1 MQREINNRVF
11 LGQTALPLDDVG
23 LSSAIGGTVSDYT
36 NAWEKLKKNR
46 KIIRTGNYDADIAG
60 YIPGVLKL
68 VF

>member
-36 NAWEKLKKNR
+36 NA
-46 KIIRTGNYDADIAG
+46 
-60 YIPGVLKL
+60 
-68 VF
+68 